1 MKSRLDDLIATGD
14 AQLLSRSYD
23 AAIDTFRT
31 ALAEPG
37 AAEAGVARRL
47 EAACRVRDA
56 ARGAGLPAQAGGQE
70 QSPAAE
76 TPPAAAQGTGLPANS
91 LRQEAAP
98 VAETLRD
105 AARAAGLSA
114 DSLRQEAAP
123 VAEALR
129 DAARAAGL
137 PAKGGGRQ
145 VAPAADALP
154 EENPAEVRGQAPT
167 PTTQA
172 LPDAARGA
180 GLSAEC
186 GVRRTAT
193 DIDSPPP
200 EAPAVPQIEPPAF
213 HLIEDDPFLLEQ
225 PRRQPYAEPERLS
238 ILDPTP
244 REEEPDQT
252 RFARILLAA
261 GIALLVCG
269 AMFLASTQRSRPD
282 RFSAVHGVTAPVLQF
297 KTEPEYT
304 EEARQ
309 ARIQGTVVLDVEVE
323 PDGTATVLGVV
334 KSLNPGLDQR
344 AIEAVSRWRFR
355 PATRDGQPVK
365 VSADVEVNFRL
376 L

>member
-76 TPPAAAQGTGLPANS
+76 TPPAAAQGTGLPAN
-91 LRQEAAP
+91 
-98 VAETLRD
+98 
-105 AARAAGLSA
+105 
-114 DSLRQEAAP
+114 SLRQEAAP